1 VRRSPHRATTAST
14 AVTAPGPDARA
25 SCGLCERRPSRLKRG
40 ALHTHLLLAL
50 LRAHGRRARRR
61 EAKAT
66 ALALGLQAIFVQ
78 PDGGGDNRTPALAA
92 KEARA
97 KRAVGLHEPY
107 RVSERARHELG
118 SVGVTPLGDK
128 GFGVRHAPVREVGG
142 RDVGRLRSSMA
153 RFSSSVGARS
163 FARSL
168 LTQRAMYFSM
178 SVRITP
184 EEPPLTQ
191 THSLTHISPLP
202 RTGTPA
208 GNGSSASVERC
219 RCVLSL
225 S

>member
-1 VRRSPHRATTAST
+1 MTTSCACTKSSSAGLSAGLTASIAAARSVAINGAYSASSIVRRSPHRATTAST

-66 ALALGLQAIFVQ
+66 ALTLGLQAIFVQ

-118 SVGVTPLGDK
+118 SVGVT
-128 GFGVRHAPVREVGG
+128 REYT
-142 RDVGRLRSSMA
+142 RST
-153 RFSSSVGARS
+153 RRGA
-163 FARSL
+163 
-168 LTQRAMYFSM
+168 
-178 SVRITP
+178 
-184 EEPPLTQ
+184 EPPGGCR
-191 THSLTHISPLP
+191 
-202 RTGTPA
+202 RT
-208 GNGSSASVERC
+208 R
-219 RCVLSL
+219 RW
-225 S
+225 